1 MRAKL
6 AAMGPMSGKELR
18 TAFWVTLAII
28 LWMTD
33 TLHGVDIGWVTLF
46 IAMAMS
52 LPLVGEILTPASW
65 SGVPLHVLN
74 FFDCCCCY
82 RTCWWRYR
90 YECMDSPDSIAWYS
104 SV

>member
-1 MRAKL
+1 MLNL

-52 LPLVGEILTPASW
+52 LPLVGEISDAGKLER
-65 SGVPLHVLN
+65 
-74 FFDCCCCY
+74 C
-82 RTCWWRYR
+82 
-90 YECMDSPDSIAWYS
+90 S
-104 SV
+104 SA